1 MPFWGVCQGK
11 HIGLHFHRT
20 FPRDPVYSIVEH
32 GDKAALMISSA
43 DPQVSQLV
51 RAAQTGDQE
60 AFAALYQRYGA
71 LVYRTAYLL
80 LGDAGHAE
88 ELMQD
93 VFVRLHSSLARYQPE
108 RGAFSTWLHSI
119 TVHACLNARR
129 RRLWGWLSLDRARS
143 EGVELP
149 ASELPPL
156 DLALRGEEQRRIWRA
171 VQRLPIKLR
180 AAVVLRYYH
189 DLSYEELSQA
199 LACPVG
205 TVRSRLHAAH
215 AKLRADLDDHK

>member
-1 MPFWGVCQGK
+1 
-11 HIGLHFHRT
+11 
-20 FPRDPVYSIVEH
+20 
-32 GDKAALMISSA
+32 MISSV
-43 DPQVSQLV
+43 DPQIARLV
-51 RAAQTGDQE
+51 RAAQAGDQE

-88 ELMQD
+88 ELVQD
-93 VFVRLHSSLARYQPE
+93 VFVRMHGSLVHYHPE

-119 TVHACLNARR
+119 TVHTCLNVRR
-129 RRLWGWLSLDRARS
+129 RRLWGWLSLDRARA
-143 EGVELP
+143 EGIELP
-149 ASELPPL
+149 ARDLLPL

-189 DLSYEELSQA
+189 DLSYEELSQV
-199 LACPVG
+199 LACPLG

-215 AKLRADLDDHK
+215 AKLRADLDHSDWPGDEHPAKME